1 MIGPEVFLCITD
13 NQNIFNTMI
22 FLSIGFQQLG
32 LPRQNKIE
40 RFILIFTRL
49 ALTLHP
55 KKHIAYGNT
64 TKSEF

>member
-13 NQNIFNTMI
+13 NNNIFNTMI

-32 LPRQNKIE
+32 FASENKIE

-49 ALTLHP
+49 ALLWLLP
-55 KKHIAYGNT
+55 KLGFASAHQK
-64 TKSEF
+64 